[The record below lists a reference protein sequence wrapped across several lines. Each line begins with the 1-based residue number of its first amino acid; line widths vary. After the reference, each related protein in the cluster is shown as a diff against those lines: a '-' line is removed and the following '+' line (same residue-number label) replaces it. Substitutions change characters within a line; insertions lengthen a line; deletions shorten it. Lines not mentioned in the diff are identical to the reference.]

1 MRRWLPSSAMF
12 VLIAIVSATAPAY
25 QDDEFEEVFTN
36 GRKLAMQGQVDDAI
50 KELKKAAGL
59 RNGECAD
66 CYRLIAEIYF
76 QMRKYRESADAF
88 RKALQSKTS
97 NEAELTNW
105 LGVALYLQE
114 DKKVLDEAAAAFR
127 RAIELSGGKIVTA
140 YYNLGYTLMK
150 QGNEEE
156 GVEAFKSY
164 LEASPAAAN
173 AAEVRTIMA
182 NPKMARE
189 KFAPGFKVKSTENMD
204 LSLDGL
210 RGKVVLLDFWATWC
224 GPCRAEMPEVKRIWK
239 KYGGDQFIIVGV
251 NLDRDRRS
259 FESYVESEELTW
271 PQYFDGSGWGNKI
284 ARLYNV
290 SGIPH
295 TVLIDHDG
303 IIRARGLRGG
313 ALYSKIGDLIK
324 KVPKTETANEAR

>member
-1 MRRWLPSSAMF
+1 MRRWLPSCAMF
-12 VLIAIVSATAPAY
+12 VLIAIFSATTPAH
-25 QDDEFEEVFTN
+25 QDDQFEEVFTN
-36 GRKLAMQGQVDDAI
+36 ARKLAMQKRFDDAI
-50 KELKKAAGL
+50 KEFKKAAGL
-59 RNGECAD
+59 RNDECAD
-66 CYRLIAEIYF
+66 CYRLIGEIYF
-76 QMRKYRESADAF
+76 QMRKYRESAAAY
-88 RKALQSKTS
+88 RQALGSKPS
-97 NEAELTNW
+97 NEADLTNW
-105 LGVALYLQE
+105 LGVALYLQD

-127 RAIELSGGKIVTA
+127 RAIDLSGGKIVTA

-150 QGNEEE
+150 QGKEEE

-164 LEASPAAAN
+164 LEVSPGAVN
-173 AAEVRTIMA
+173 AAEVRTIMT

-189 KFAPGFKVKSTENMD
+189 KFAPGFKVKSTEGMD

-224 GPCRAEMPEVKRIWK
+224 GPCRVEMPEVKKVWK

-251 NLDRDRRS
+251 SLDGDRGS
-259 FESYVESEELTW
+259 FESYVRSEGLTW
-271 PQYFDGSGWGNKI
+271 PQYFDGGGWGNKI

-290 SGIPH
+290 SGIPD

-324 KVPKTETANEAR
+324 KIPNTESAAEGR